1 MRKWQL
7 IYFILAAVWLI
18 ITVSPIPKEYIN
30 HMELVRI
37 ALVIVIVICGFLD
50 RNIGDTYLGVN
61 K

>member
-18 ITVSPIPKEYIN
+18 ITVSPMPKEYIN

-50 RNIGDTYLGVN
+50 R
-61 K
+61 KHR

>member
-18 ITVSPIPKEYIN
+18 ITVFPIPKEYIN

-50 RNIGDTYLGVN
+50 R
-61 K
+61 KHR